1 MISNLYEIKKTDL
14 LKNELTLCNAW
25 TPLSTND
32 NYFLARYFGSKERL
46 TLPWLQYPCL
56 RSTRIFLSQSL
67 IKAEK
72 EPLHLG
78 NTKQNNCCIFGTNSL
93 DQPFNQHLFCF
104 ISFEKYNIIISIE
117 CFITSV
123 GDQTSITNDQYIC
136 LLFFKEL
143 QLEKRR
149 GSLDV
154 FLFNLQLLNRV
165 K

>member
-1 MISNLYEIKKTDL
+1 MYTLYFYRTDS
-14 LKNELTLCNAW
+14 KIIELTVCNAW

-46 TLPWLQYPCL
+46 TLPWMQYPCL

-78 NTKQNNCCIFGTNSL
+78 NKKQNNCCISGTNSL
-93 DQPFNQHLFCF
+93 DWPFNQRLFCF
-104 ISFEKYNIIISIE
+104 ISLIINNINIE

-123 GDQTSITNDQYIC
+123 RDQISITNDQYIC
-136 LLFFKEL
+136 SLFFKEL
-143 QLEKRR
+143 QLEKKKMKL
-149 GSLDV
+149 GCMY
-154 FLFNLQLLNRV
+154 LFFIFIS
-165 K
+165 

>member
-1 MISNLYEIKKTDL
+1 MYNLYFYRTDS
-14 LKNELTLCNAW
+14 KIIELTVCNTW

-93 DQPFNQHLFCF
+93 DQPFNQRLFCF
-104 ISFEKYNIIISIE
+104 ISFEKYNICIE

-123 GDQTSITNDQYIC
+123 GDQISKLQMTNIFVY
-136 LLFFKEL
+136 FFFREL

-149 GSLDV
+149 GGLDV
-154 FLFNLQLLNRV
+154 FLFNLQPLN
-165 K
+165 KNK